1 MPPKKTTKAKY
12 YSARFNPDTSE
23 EDARVIE
30 IVEHWIAQGHTF
42 KSVAQD
48 GILHRSG
55 YRPEMFSDP
64 NLANAKLLGQIEDMM
79 ARFADELIRHMDSLP
94 RGGGRVQPD
103 YDDDGQETPGATS
116 AFARNFAKGFLQ
128 RQQSGDDE

>member
-12 YSARFNPDTSE
+12 YSARFNPETSE

-30 IVEHWIAQGHTF
+30 IVEHWIAQGGHTF
-42 KSVAQD
+42 KSISQD
-48 GILHRSG
+48 AILHRNG
-55 YRPEMFSDP
+55 HRPEMFSDP
-64 NLANAKLLGQIEDMM
+64 NLANAKLLGQFEDMLT
-79 ARFADELIRHMDSLP
+79 RFAEDLMRHMDALP
-94 RGGGRVQPD
+94 RGGGRAQPD
-103 YDDDGQETPGATS
+103 HDDDEPPGSTS